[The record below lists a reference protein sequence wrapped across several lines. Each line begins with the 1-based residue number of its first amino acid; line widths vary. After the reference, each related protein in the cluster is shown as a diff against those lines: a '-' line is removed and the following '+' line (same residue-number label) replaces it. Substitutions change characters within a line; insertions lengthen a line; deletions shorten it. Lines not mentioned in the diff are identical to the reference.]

1 MIARKSLWILSS
13 TFILQIIGAV
23 EFIIIIKFWGDF
35 APTALGTIGL
45 AMSFLAIFNIISD
58 LGFGPAHIKRISEGR
73 DLGTCIGTFASIKI
87 TLTFITVVI
96 TLISIFFIKN
106 VFGGEIYDSNVE
118 SIIFILLASNVILN
132 LISIPLITF
141 TGKKEMVKREF
152 PYIIG
157 TVLGFPLIILIV
169 TAGVSSE
176 KISSAFIWPNFLQPL
191 QQFIANN
198 ALMTL
203 ALTYVITMLVIL
215 SISLWFLRRY
225 PIKKPTRESF
235 KSYFTFALPLMLLP
249 IISIIINNVDKLM
262 IGYFWSPVEVGYY
275 FAMAAVVNIVTII
288 PSSVSAVLFP
298 SISEFRSKENF
309 SKIKQSIRLAERYIS
324 MISIFLVI
332 IIIVLARP
340 IVSIIMSSVFLPAV
354 PVLIILAIF
363 ILIECLNSP
372 YNSLV
377 RGMDKPTV
385 LTKIAIVTSI
395 IIIIL
400 NFILIPKNGVL
411 STFKIYGASGAA
423 IATTLSALVAFF
435 GLRIASKRLTG
446 IKLWQNHTMRHII
459 SGIIMGLILYYLA
472 YHTFLIQFIFW
483 YHLILF
489 FSLGIILYLGIL
501 FLLKEFNKKDF
512 NFFIDILNPK
522 KMVKYISSEL
532 VEDKK
537 EKRKK

>member
-203 ALTYVITMLVIL
+203 ALTYVITMSVIL
-215 SISLWFLRRY
+215 VISLWFLRRY

>member
-13 TFILQIIGAV
+13 TFILQIIGAI

-35 APTALGTIGL
+35 APAALGTIGL

-73 DLGTCIGTFASIKI
+73 DLGTCIGTFATIKI
-87 TLTFITVVI
+87 TLTLLTVVI
-96 TLISIFFIKN
+96 TLISIYFIKN
-106 VFGGEIYDSNVE
+106 VFGGEIFDSNVE
-118 SIIFILLASNVILN
+118 SIIFILLASNVLLN
-132 LISIPLITF
+132 LNSIPMITF

-157 TVLGFPLIILIV
+157 TVLGFPLLILIV

-176 KISSAFIWPNFLQPL
+176 NISSAFIWPDFLQPL

-203 ALTYVITMLVIL
+203 ALTYVITMSVIL
-215 SISLWFLRRY
+215 VISLWFLRRY

-249 IISIIINNVDKLM
+249 IISIIISNVDKLM

-275 FAMAAVVNIVTII
+275 FAMAAVVNIITIF
-288 PSSVSAVLFP
+288 PSSVSSVLFP
-298 SISEFRSKENF
+298 TISEFKSKENF

-395 IIIIL
+395 LIIIL
-400 NFILIPKNGVL
+400 NFMLIPKNGVL

-423 IATTLSALVAFF
+423 IATTISALVAFF

-446 IKLWQNHTMRHII
+446 MKLWQNHTIRHIT
-459 SGIIMGLILYYLA
+459 SGIIMGLIIYYLA

-489 FSLGIILYLGIL
+489 FSLGIFVYLGIL

-512 NFFIDILNPK
+512 DFFVDILNPK
-522 KMVKYISSEL
+522 KMLKYVSSEL
-532 VEDKK
+532 KDESNDSNKK
-537 EKRKK
+537 